1 MNAVFNMVAVVAILG
16 LSLALFGYI
25 RLIRLQKL
33 VAISNKHIDT
43 DNLDTIYLLS
53 MLVGGILFVLGGMT
67 SIATWQTLESKYENC
82 IQKTHDTGYCSRYLK
97 D

>member
-43 DNLDTIYLLS
+43 YNLDTIYLLS
-53 MLVGGILFVLGGMT
+53 MLVGGILFVIGGMT

-82 IQKTHDTGYCSRYLK
+82 SQKTHDTGYCSRYLK